1 MRPFLMLIFS
11 GILILVGRQSRTE
24 DYDSASIRSP
34 EPSLVEADKRS
45 RKAECSTAFVTD
57 KRAR

>member
-11 GILILVGRQSRTE
+11 CILILVGCQSRTE
-24 DYDSASIRSP
+24 DYDTASCARMYQ
-34 EPSLVEADKRS
+34 V
-45 RKAECSTAFVTD
+45 AFITD